1 MGGRLAAEKF
11 ISTGCRNVIYIRNG
25 SNLEGETLKRGK
37 AFVDTCMQGGVEATR
52 MDFGEETT
60 LSKQQM
66 NKIISFLEQCVKN
79 GSMMYDGIFTS
90 SDVHAI
96 VVLKQLTEMGI
107 RVPGDV
113 QIIGYDGMRILNVG
127 DYPVS
132 SIAQPVKEMAVT
144 CVDTL
149 IKLIEK
155 KPVERRI
162 ILPVT
167 FVEGGTTR

>member
-1 MGGRLAAEKF
+1 
-11 ISTGCRNVIYIRNG
+11 
-25 SNLEGETLKRGK
+25 
-37 AFVDTCMQGGVEATR
+37 

-60 LSKQQM
+60 LSKHQM
-66 NKIISFLEQCVKN
+66 EKIVGFLKQCVKN
-79 GSMMYDGIFTS
+79 GAMLYDGIFTS

-107 RVPGDV
+107 RVPEDV

-132 SIAQPVKEMAVT
+132 SIAQPVKDMAGT

>member
-1 MGGRLAAEKF
+1 
-11 ISTGCRNVIYIRNG
+11 
-25 SNLEGETLKRGK
+25 
-37 AFVDTCMQGGVEATR
+37 
-52 MDFGEETT
+52 
-60 LSKQQM
+60 M

-107 RVPGDV
+107 RVPEDV

-155 KPVERRI
+155 KACGKAYYPAGN
-162 ILPVT
+162 LC
-167 FVEGGTTR
+167 GGRDDKISRMQTQCGGPRP